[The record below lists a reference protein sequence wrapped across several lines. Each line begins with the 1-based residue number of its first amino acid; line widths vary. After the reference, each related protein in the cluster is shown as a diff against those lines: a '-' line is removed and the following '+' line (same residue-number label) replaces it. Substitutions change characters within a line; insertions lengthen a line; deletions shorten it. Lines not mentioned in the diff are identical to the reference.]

1 MIRYECYAGQQY
13 NTQAGFL
20 IYFRARMQIMRTLA
34 TFLLVLYSGLL
45 PASPQAEFLTYLGGS
60 QKDHPAGDMVIDN
73 KGFIFITGPT
83 KSANFPVTAG
93 AFDTTFNDTSGNT
106 DAYVMKLDPDGKI
119 VWSTFIGSPT
129 RDGFYSIKVDENGY
143 VYLAGAFGPGAPT
156 TRGALQP
163 EFAGARDEDNVW
175 DGYLVKLKP
184 DGSGLE
190 WATYL
195 GTASSESLRSM
206 DVDAEGNFV
215 VATRY
220 QGSPWP
226 ARWFSGSYQE
236 KPQGGVDTVIIKVS
250 ADGKR
255 VLWASYLGGSGDE
268 SKAPNVCLDKAGRV
282 HVLTDTRSDD
292 IPTTPGA
299 HDRGNNGDTDI
310 YLATLS
316 PDGRKLLMGTILGSP
331 EADGAGGKRGIQAAP
346 DGNIIISGWTLS
358 SRFPTTPGA
367 VRSMPLDFAPWGA
380 TGITARFSPSG
391 KLLAST
397 YIGTS
402 EGLSLDTAGNVSVAV
417 KMWGDNLS
425 PSADALQSEWRGGGD
440 GALLVMSHEL
450 DRLLYATY
458 LGGSADDAARITAL
472 GPDGSIHVSGHTTS
486 PDLSTVHAFQEKYAG
501 GIDVFL
507 LKLRPIG
514 SVNTGD
520 TPGAVKAI
528 RGAPPG

>member
-1 MIRYECYAGQQY
+1 
-13 NTQAGFL
+13 
-20 IYFRARMQIMRTLA
+20 MQIMRTLA
-34 TFLLVLYSGLL
+34 TFFLVLYSGLL
-45 PASPQAEFLTYLGGS
+45 AAAPQAEFLTYLGGS
-60 QKDHPAGDMVIDN
+60 QQDHAAGDMVID
-73 KGFIFITGPT
+73 KQGFIYITGPT
-83 KSANFPVTAG
+83 KSADFPVTKG

-106 DAYVMKLDPDGKI
+106 DAFVMKLDPDGKI

-129 RDGFYSIKVDENGY
+129 RDEFNVIKVDENGY
-143 VYLAGAFGPGAPT
+143 VYLAGASGHGAPT
-156 TRGALQP
+156 TPGAVQTG
-163 EFAGARDEDNVW
+163 FAGTGGRKGELW

-195 GTASSESLRSM
+195 GTASDEALRSM
-206 DVDAEGNFV
+206 EVDTEGNLV
-215 VATRY
+215 VATSY

-226 ARWFSGSYQE
+226 SRWFSGSHQE

-282 HVLTDTRSDD
+282 HVLTSTRSDD

-316 PDGRKLLMGTILGSP
+316 PDGRELLMGTVLGSP
-331 EADGAGGKRGIQAAP
+331 EGEGGGGKRGIQLAP
-346 DGNIIISGWTLS
+346 DGNIIISGWTMS

-367 VRSMPLDFAPWGA
+367 VRSTPLDLAPWGA

-402 EGLSLDTAGNVSVAV
+402 EGLSVDSAGNIYVAL
-417 KMWGDNLS
+417 KMWGDKLS
-425 PSADALQSEWRGGGD
+425 PGADALQSEWRGAGD
-440 GALLVMSHEL
+440 GALLVMSREL

-458 LGGSADDAARITAL
+458 LGGSADDAAAITAL
-472 GPDGSIHVSGHTTS
+472 GPDDSIHVSGQTTS
-486 PDLSTVHAFQEKYAG
+486 PDLSTVHATQEKYAG
-501 GIDVFL
+501 GTDVFL
-507 LKLRPIG
+507 VKLRPIG
-514 SVNTGD
+514 YGNTGVQ
-520 TPGAVKAI
+520 TGAVKVI
-528 RGAPPG
+528 SGAPPR